1 MIPPQDPSQTAG
13 GVSDTTDNGYAEDM
27 PAGKVQAPLPDLY
40 AQALA
45 ARRQSQVLAEQLRQS
60 QRRAMENWQLIQAS
74 WERAHEIRMLRR
86 ASRRDPDLL
95 RHSAYARMQAKL
107 ASLPVIEQAKGIIM
121 AQCGWPED
129 QAFDALRR
137 ASQRENVKLREVAA
151 RVVAAAVSSAPAPA
165 QPGRAPVT
173 GRSSGKSSSAA
184 VLSSSKERRRA
195 SA

>member
-1 MIPPQDPSQTAG
+1 MIPLQDPSQAGG
-13 GVSDTTDNGYAEDM
+13 GVSATTDNGYAEDM
-27 PAGKVQAPLPDLY
+27 PAGNVQAPLPDLY

-45 ARRQSQVLAEQLRQS
+45 ARQQSQILAEQLRQT

-74 WERAHEIRMLRR
+74 WERAHEIRTLRR

-121 AQCGWPED
+121 AQCGWTED

-137 ASQRENVKLREVAA
+137 ASQRENVKLRDVAA
-151 RVVAAAVSSAPAPA
+151 RVVATAVASAPAA
-165 QPGRAPVT
+165 KQSGRAPAST
-173 GRSSGKSSSAA
+173 RSRGAPSSAVA
-184 VLSSSKERRRA
+184 LGSSKERRRA

>member
-13 GVSDTTDNGYAEDM
+13 DVSGTIENGYAEGM
-27 PAGKVQAPLPDLY
+27 PAGNVQAPLSDLY
-40 AQALA
+40 AQAQA
-45 ARRQSQVLAEQLRQS
+45 ARRQSQLLAEQLRQS
-60 QRRAMENWQLIQAS
+60 RRRAMENWQLIQAS
-74 WERAHEIRMLRR
+74 WERAHEIRTLRR
-86 ASRRDPDLL
+86 ARRDPDLL

-151 RVVAAAVSSAPAPA
+151 RVVATAVSSTPAPMQSGQA
-165 QPGRAPVT
+165 RATARSPGKP
-173 GRSSGKSSSAA
+173 SSAV
-184 VLSSSKERRRA
+184 VLGSSKERRRA